1 MGVFDPLAKRGL
13 KRQTRGGGL
22 SGRGSLIIGMVASL
36 ITITVAPAQAATLV
50 ALWHMDEAEA
60 GTETMQDCARA
71 DGANK
76 GTTSNVRAGDG
87 GDPAVTDTD
96 CRAHPDQTPDENNG
110 YFFDGTAPESVV
122 TVPDAASLNP
132 GSADIS
138 FTAHVNFVTAPAATS
153 DYGVM
158 RKGPGS
164 TQHYKMELKPNATKT
179 RTRARCS
186 FSGSSGRTTITKGP
200 DLING
205 WHTLTCFK
213 NNNQIGLTVDGNT
226 FTKTITIGSIT
237 NSNPVTIGR
246 NEDGDD
252 QYHGSMDELSI
263 TIG

>member
-1 MGVFDPLAKRGL
+1 ML
-13 KRQTRGGGL
+13 QTRGRKRLGRGLLVGGL
-22 SGRGSLIIGMVASL
+22 VASL
-36 ITITVAPAQAATLV
+36 TTIAAAPAQAATSV
-50 ALWHMDEAEA
+50 ALWHMDEAES
-60 GTETMQDCARA
+60 GTEIMRDCATD
-71 DGANK
+71 DGAND
-76 GTTSNVRAGDG
+76 GTTTNVRAGDN
-87 GDPAVTDTD
+87 GDPTVSETECEA
-96 CRAHPDQTPDENNG
+96 APDETPDGNHG

-132 GSADIS
+132 GAADIS
-138 FTAHVNFVTAPAATS
+138 FTAHVNFVTPPVATS

-205 WHTLTCFK
+205 WHTITCFK
-213 NNNQIGLTVDGNT
+213 TSNQIGVTVDGTT
-226 FTKTITIGSIT
+226 FTKSITIGSIT
-237 NSNPVTIGR
+237 NTSPVGIGR

-252 QYHGSMDELSI
+252 QYFGNMDELSI